1 MADDQAESLRH
12 VYEHQGVPPWMI
24 EPIQEAV
31 LQGPNETSMHHVQA
45 SAAEFT
51 DVNVP
56 CSSSAAPEGEDGSHS
71 RGLYMYNIRCHGE
84 CFKLPQEAGIV

>member
-1 MADDQAESLRH
+1 MADDQAESLRQ

-31 LQGPNETSMHHVQA
+31 LQGPNESSMHHVQA
-45 SAAEFT
+45 SAADFT

-56 CSSSAAPEGEDGSHS
+56 SSSSDAPGGEDGCHS
-71 RGLYMYNIRCHGE
+71 EGLYNIRCHGE
-84 CFKLPQEAGIV
+84 CFKLPQEAGMV